1 MTLRLSQSLS
11 FVMVAALAAGCIV
24 GCDTT
29 GIGSGQ
35 PGPGMPGVPDPS
47 NPPDKPDPDP
57 NANPQCSS
65 APACDAAIT
74 VDPNGP
80 ALMITDPAVLAELP
94 LEKVVT
100 QLLQY
105 QGVAWKPE
113 ELVQRLFDGMNTDAD
128 GEFDD
133 VFHCDSPDNPALF
146 NKSGDTFTCPRAE
159 GQLAHSTGLLK
170 DGDPDSFFP
179 VAVVNRFDLTPIDG
193 SKCGQYRIIYAKRS
207 GLDDPNNRVF
217 LIFEAALANPTP
229 GCLEACRPVAQFWK
243 SLETKSTD
251 EIATH
256 VRTFFFAGIPGFRAA
271 IHPQHF
277 GLGVEDQGYGGTEP
291 GQIRVSMHMQD
302 NWDMRELHFG
312 MHPSFGTPLFTP
324 ASVKNNPVASYFGP
338 NPNDSGMGEAY
349 RSQFVW
355 NELLSLAAKDMK
367 DMRMF
372 TSPEFNGVES
382 LLGGEKKNDYFA
394 NATSAGDMTF
404 IDALN
409 EQIQAQGLNASCPA
423 DDPLDA
429 EAVLKRATTQSCA
442 GCHAPKELIGE
453 DRSIGC
459 GLTWPDSIGQSH
471 VTEKGERS
479 PALKEVFLPHRAD
492 VLQTFLQ
499 SCDPNAIQGNLQP
512 GGPGG
517 FEEGNEKSGADMPGG
532 AARTLGGSSSH

>member
-11 FVMVAALAAGCIV
+11 FVMVAALAAGGV
-24 GCDTT
+24 LGCDTT
-29 GIGSGQ
+29 GGGSGQ
-35 PGPGMPGVPDPS
+35 GVPGLPGVTS
-47 NPPDKPDPDP
+47 PDPDP
-57 NANPQCSS
+57 NQPDPDPSGNPLCNS
-65 APACDAAIT
+65 APACDAGIT

-105 QGVAWKPE
+105 QGVAWEPK
-113 ELVQRLFDGMNTDAD
+113 ELVQRLFDGMNDSA
-128 GEFDD
+128 GAKFDD

-159 GQLAHSTGLLK
+159 GKLATSTGFFTE
-170 DGDPDSFFP
+170 GDPDSFFP

-217 LIFEAALANPTP
+217 LIFEAALANPVP
-229 GCLEACRPVAQFWK
+229 GCLEACRPVAELWK
-243 SLETKSTD
+243 GLESKSTKD
-251 EIATH
+251 IATQ
-256 VRTFFFAGIPGFRAA
+256 VRTFFFAGIPGFRPA

-277 GLGVEDQGYGGTEP
+277 GLGVVDQGYGGTEP

-312 MHPSFGTPLFTP
+312 MHPTLGTPLFVP

-338 NPNDSGMGEAY
+338 NPNDQGMGESY
-349 RSQFVW
+349 RSQFLW
-355 NELLSLAAKDMK
+355 NELVSLGAKDLK
-367 DMRMF
+367 DVRMF

-404 IDALN
+404 IDAMN
-409 EQIQAQGLNASCPA
+409 EQINAQGLNAGCPA

-429 EAVLKRATTQSCA
+429 EAVIKRATAQSCA

-492 VLQTFLQ
+492 VLATFLQ
-499 SCDPNAIQGNLQP
+499 SCDPTAIQGNLQP

-517 FEEGNEKSGADMPGG
+517 FQEGKESQSGMAGG

>member
-1 MTLRLSQSLS
+1 MTVRLSQSFS
-11 FVMVAALAAGCIV
+11 FLMVAALAAGCIL
-24 GCDTT
+24 GCDT
-29 GIGSGQ
+29 GDGGGGK
-35 PGPGMPGVPDPS
+35 PVPGMPGVPDPN
-47 NPPDKPDPDP
+47 NPPDKPDPNNP
-57 NANPQCSS
+57 NPQGTCNS
-65 APACDAAIT
+65 APACDASIT

-80 ALMITDPAVLAELP
+80 ALMITDPAVLAEVP

-105 QGVAWKPE
+105 RGVDWSAQE
-113 ELVQRLFDGMNTDAD
+113 MMQRLFDTMNTTAD
-128 GEFDD
+128 GKFDD
-133 VFHCDSPDNPALF
+133 AFHCDGGDNPALF
-146 NKSGDTFTCPRAE
+146 NKSGDSFACPRAE
-159 GQLAHSTGLLK
+159 GQLASSAGFFK

-179 VAVVNRFDLTPIDG
+179 VAVVNRFDLTPMDG

-207 GLDDPNNRVF
+207 GLTDPNNRVF

-229 GCLEACRPVAQFWK
+229 GCLEACRPVAEFWK
-243 SLETKSTD
+243 GLESKDTA

-256 VRTFFFAGIPGFRAA
+256 VRTFFFAGIPGFRPA

-291 GQIRVSMHMQD
+291 GQIRVSMHMED
-302 NWDMRELHFG
+302 SWDMRELHFG
-312 MHPSFGTPLFTP
+312 LHPQFGTPVFVP
-324 ASVKNNPVASYFGP
+324 ASVKNNPVASYFGV
-338 NPNDSGMGEAY
+338 NPSDPGMGEAY
-349 RSQFVW
+349 RGQFLW
-355 NELLSLAAKDMK
+355 NELPSLAAKDLK
-367 DMRMF
+367 DVRMF

-382 LLGGEKKNDYFA
+382 MLGGDKKNDYFTK
-394 NATSAGDMTF
+394 ATEGGDMTF

-409 EQIQAQGLNASCPA
+409 SQIQQSGVGISCPA

-429 EAVLKRATTQSCA
+429 EAVLKRATAQSCA
-442 GCHAPKELIGE
+442 GCHAPKEMIGE

-459 GLTWPDSIGQSH
+459 GLVWPDSIGQAH

-499 SCDPNAIQGNLQP
+499 SCDPNAINGNLQP
-512 GGPGG
+512 SGPGGG
-517 FEEGNEKSGADMPGG
+517 FEEGQESVGAPGG